1 MLDLNDAIPQSAP
14 PPLYDMDDLSTRLA
28 AAAAS
33 WVPQYFSQGRI
44 SDDRSELRLANISGS
59 PPRKT
64 GSCVIG
70 LTGDMAGCW
79 KDFDGGDG
87 GGPLSTLKHASGK
100 DGRELLDLAAEL
112 TGGELT
118 YKSTPPSRG
127 VTKPP
132 RDPSAEIAHILARSV
147 PIAGTLAET
156 YLKSRGLDPPPSD
169 NLRFCANVTD
179 WKAGVGRPA
188 MIAIPRLAN
197 GEPTGGVHRTFL
209 AYDGSGK
216 APMDQPKK
224 MLGSMENGAIRL
236 APMGEDGRLGIA
248 EGIETALAAM
258 QLYGLPVWAAT
269 AAPFLGGR
277 DRSGAWIGFVPP
289 TGITALYIFA
299 DAGSAGLKV
308 ANAVLEQAK
317 ENGLPAMIVE
327 PVGDDDFN
335 ADLLAGAAPRQL
347 PDLHGISPECFI
359 ETLVPNNTSENVES
373 PSNIAETIALA
384 IGTLS
389 KGVAMDRVHALL
401 GEIARGGI
409 DILATR
415 QMLVSIKDRTTL
427 PIRMLEGVLRDKRLE
442 IRSTNSK
449 ISGDWMGRM
458 ILSDAGEPRQ
468 IMENAAT
475 VFEMA
480 PEFQGVLWFDEFG
493 NRPMMRRPAPW
504 DMTNGSFTERPWSD
518 ADDAEAT
525 RWLQRAGIIVPSII
539 AHEAALT
546 VAFKFTY
553 HPVREYLEGLEWDGK
568 ERLDFWGIDYLGAE
582 ETPYTK
588 AVSARWLI
596 SAVAR
601 IMQPGIKADHLLIL
615 EGQQGTYK
623 STVLRTLFD
632 PWFSDDPAEMGSKD
646 ASIQL
651 AGVWCLEYADLD
663 RFGRADRNRL
673 KAFVSR
679 QADRYRAPFGRHAA
693 DYPRQIVF
701 AGTTNDSSYLD
712 DPTGGRRFWPLKAP
726 SPDPIGVAEARN
738 QLWAEATHRF
748 LNGEKFYL
756 AESELQLDAKKQQ
769 RIRQHE
775 ESWGRKIKY
784 ILHGGENGF
793 PLMRVTVSE
802 VLEGIAI
809 PADRWNTSTYNRVR
823 DYLQFIGWLEDPN
836 VEDGRTFLRPD

>member
-1 MLDLNDAIPQSAP
+1 VLDLNDAIPQSVS
-14 PPLYDMDDLSTRLA
+14 PPLYDMDDLSQRLA
-28 AAAAS
+28 ATAAS
-33 WVPQYFSQGRI
+33 WVPQFFPQGRI

-70 LTGDMAGCW
+70 LTGDMAAAW
-79 KDFDGGDG
+79 HDFDGGDG

-100 DGRELLDLAAEL
+100 DGRELLDLAAEI
-112 TGGELT
+112 TGT
-118 YKSTPPSRG
+118 YQQPNGMHREAPVSPKANI
-127 VTKPP
+127 KP
-132 RDPSAEIAHILARSV
+132 RDASAEIAHILARSA

-169 NLRFCANVTD
+169 DLRFCANVTD

-197 GEPTGGVHRTFL
+197 GEPAGGVHRTFL
-209 AYDGSGK
+209 AYDGLAK

-258 QLYGLPVWAAT
+258 RLYGLPVWAAT

-289 TGITALYIFA
+289 AGIRALYIFA
-299 DAGSAGLKV
+299 DAGAAGLKV

-317 ENGLPAMIVE
+317 ENGLPAAIIE

-335 ADLLAGAAPRQL
+335 ADLVAGAAPRQL
-347 PDLHGISPECFI
+347 PDLHIISCEK
-359 ETLVPNNTSENVES
+359 LDSGENVETKA
-373 PSNIAETIALA
+373 NIAETIALA
-384 IGTLS
+384 IGTLR
-389 KGVAMDRVHALL
+389 KGCPMDEVEVVLD
-401 GEIARGGI
+401 EIARGGF
-409 DILATR
+409 DILPTR
-415 QMLVSIKDRTTL
+415 QMLVSIKDRTVI
-427 PIRMLEGVLRDKRLE
+427 PMRMLEGALRKKRLE

-504 DMTNGSFTERPWSD
+504 DMTNGGFSERAWSD

-525 RWLQRAGIIVPSII
+525 RWLQRAGIIVPSLI
-539 AHEAALT
+539 AHEAVLT
-546 VAFKFTY
+546 VAFKSTY
-553 HPVREYLEGLEWDGK
+553 HPVREYLQDLEWDGK

-601 IMQPGIKADHLLIL
+601 VMEPGCKADHALIL

-623 STVLRTLFD
+623 STVLRTLFH

-646 ASIQL
+646 AAIQL
-651 AGVWCLEYADLD
+651 AGVWCMEYADLD

-673 KAFVSR
+673 KAFISR
-679 QADRYRAPFGRHAA
+679 QIDRYRAPFARHAA

-701 AGTTNDSSYLD
+701 SGTTNDSSYLD

-726 SPDPIGVAEARN
+726 NPDPSGVAAAKD

-748 LNGEKFYL
+748 MSGEKFYL
-756 AESELQLDAKKQQ
+756 AESELQQDAKKQQ

-775 ESWGRKIKY
+775 ESWGNKIKHV
-784 ILHGGENGF
+784 LRGGENGY
-793 PLMRVTVSE
+793 PLIRVTVSE

-836 VEDGRTFLRPD
+836 VEDGRTFLRPEI